1 MNRHHSLSIVVPA
14 CLCMLVFCRHAA
26 ADSPSPSELL
36 SQIQRLI
43 EQGKLAEARTRLIRG
58 VKSFPHEAGLYNLL
72 GVVEAQ
78 QGRTRPA
85 ESSFRRAIEE
95 DRHYT
100 GAYLNLGRLYQ
111 ENAAKDPQALRKGL
125 DTYRRLLRFDPANR
139 EANYQAALLLE
150 KLGEFRASLEQL
162 SRLSAPD
169 QKRPQALA
177 LRCADFAGLGEQ
189 SQADAVAG
197 ELLSSDGLSEADVLS
212 ILPDLETG
220 RRDDLQVRLLEGLVV
235 RQQAS
240 ADALFRLGVLY
251 KRQEK
256 LSQARVTLERSAQA
270 QPSSVPVLMELARVA
285 NQQREYKGALG
296 YLAHARD
303 LEPQNASIHYF
314 FGLVCVE
321 ERLVL
326 EAYNSFKKAVSL
338 EPDNPNYNY
347 AFGALAVQ
355 RDNPREAIPYFQK
368 YCAFKPDDP
377 RGKLSLGAAY
387 FYSRDYN
394 SARKVLESVAAYR
407 PTAPGAHYFLGRIAN
422 QEGNLEEAERELER
436 ALELNSQYANAYA
449 ELGILR
455 IKKKEYQQAAD
466 ALRHCIEIDP
476 ENYTGNL
483 NLMVLY
489 QRTKDPRADAQA
501 RRFEEVKGKRAE
513 MAREFLRTI
522 EVSP

>member
-1 MNRHHSLSIVVPA
+1 
-14 CLCMLVFCRHAA
+14 MLVFCQHAA
-26 ADSPSPSELL
+26 AGSTSPSELI

-58 VKSFPHEAGLYNLL
+58 VKSFPHETGFYNLL

-78 QGRTRPA
+78 QGRYRPA

-95 DRHYT
+95 DWHYT
-100 GAYLNLGRLYQ
+100 GAYLNLGRLYL
-111 ENAAKDPQALRKGL
+111 ENTAKDPQALKGL
-125 DTYRRLLRFDPANR
+125 DTYRKLLRFDPANR

-162 SRLSAPD
+162 SRLEATD

-177 LRCADFAGLGEQ
+177 VSCADLVRLGEQ
-189 SQADAVAG
+189 SQAEAVAG
-197 ELLSSDGLSEADVLS
+197 ELLASGGLSEADVLS

-220 RRDDLQVRLLEGLVV
+220 RRDDFQVRLLEGLVA
-235 RQQAS
+235 RQVAS
-240 ADALFRLGVLY
+240 ADGLFRLGVLY
-251 KRQEK
+251 ERQGK
-256 LSQARVTLERSAQA
+256 LSQARDTLERAAQA
-270 QPSSVPVLMELARVA
+270 QPASVPVLMELARVA

-321 ERLVL
+321 EKLVL
-326 EAYNSFKKAVSL
+326 EAYNSFKKAVTL

-368 YCAFKPDDP
+368 YCVFKPDDP

-455 IKKKEYQQAAD
+455 IKKKEYPQAAD
-466 ALRHCIEIDP
+466 ALHHCIEIDP